1 MTLRDEILAFI
12 DRGQPEP
19 ARLQGLACALIRQ
32 QVREIEALARW
43 YLHRGVSVDQLSRL
57 EDIVPLPTRAFKLSA
72 VHARSAGPNL
82 HVFRSS
88 GTSGHRPSESHYS
101 ADDLELMELAVV
113 RNASEMLFPDRV
125 LTRILVLA
133 PPPSLAPHM
142 IMAWGMER
150 LIRVFGAPGSRF
162 LVDANGMN
170 PADVLRALEQS
181 VRDEV
186 PVTLIGASFGFVHL
200 LDWMRASGRS
210 VSLMDGSRTMD
221 AGGYKGRSRTVTRGW
236 LEDEVASRLGVEA
249 RYAVNLLGM
258 TELSSQFYD
267 NVLHEGSVERRRKV
281 NAPWTATWAL
291 DPCTMRPCLPGE
303 PGLLC
308 HLDLANIE
316 RPACILSEDMGLQF
330 GDGWTVLGRAPGLDA
345 RGCSL
350 SIEALC
356 Q

>member
-1 MTLRDEILAFI
+1 MRLREEILAFI
-12 DRGQPEP
+12 DRGQPDP
-19 ARLQGLACALIRQ
+19 ARFQALACALIRHQ
-32 QVREIEALARW
+32 ADEIEALGRW
-43 YLHRGVSVDQLSRL
+43 YAHRGISIDQLSRL
-57 EDIVPLPTRAFKLSA
+57 EDIVPFPARAFKLTEL
-72 VHARSAGPNL
+72 HARSARPS
-82 HVFRSS
+82 HQVFRSS
-88 GTSGHRPSESHYS
+88 GTSGRRPSESHYS
-101 ADDLELMELAVV
+101 SDDLEVMELAVV
-113 RNASEMLFPDRV
+113 RNASAMLFPDQAT
-125 LTRILVLA
+125 TRILVLA

-150 LIRVFGAPGSRF
+150 LIRVYGAPGSRF
-162 LVDANGMN
+162 LIDANGMD
-170 PADVLRALEQS
+170 PAAVLGALEQS

-200 LDWMRASGRS
+200 LDWMRASERS
-210 VSLMDGSRTMD
+210 VSLVDGSRTMD
-221 AGGYKGRSRTVTRGW
+221 AGGYKGRSREVTRGW
-236 LEDEVASRLGVEA
+236 LDAEVASCLGVEA

-267 NVLHEGSVERRRKV
+267 NVLRDGSVARRRKI

-291 DPCTMRPCLPGE
+291 DPRTMHPCNPGA

-316 RPACILSEDMGLQF
+316 RPACILSEDMGVQT

-356 Q
+356 R